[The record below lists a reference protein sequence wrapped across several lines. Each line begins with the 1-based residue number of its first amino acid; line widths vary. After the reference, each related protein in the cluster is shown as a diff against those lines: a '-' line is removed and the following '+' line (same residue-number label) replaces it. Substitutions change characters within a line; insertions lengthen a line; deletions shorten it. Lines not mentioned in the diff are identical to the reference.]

1 MVKDNDVNQRVV
13 HLSIDEIAEALDNCT
28 FDTRYI
34 IDLQEE
40 EIIRLS
46 EYMMSSE
53 EIQEVFDEIDDDETG
68 RYVLFP
74 IRMGSRDGHA
84 DMELFIEEIKNPEV
98 QELAN
103 QVIRGPKP
111 FRRFKEILSRS
122 SSADSVISISN
133 GVITLELLDKGM
145 KRSGFSL
152 FYILFC
158 SCK

>member
-46 EYMMSSE
+46 EYMRSSE
-53 EIQEVFDEIDDDETG
+53 EIQAVLDEIGDDENV

-74 IRMGSRDGHA
+74 IRIRQS
-84 DMELFIEEIKNPEV
+84 EEH
-98 QELAN
+98 
-103 QVIRGPKP
+103 
-111 FRRFKEILSRS
+111 S
-122 SSADSVISISN
+122 D
-133 GVITLELLDKGM
+133 T
-145 KRSGFSL
+145 
-152 FYILFC
+152 
-158 SCK
+158 